1 MAPKTNPED
10 LTVAELRKRAAKLE
24 IPGRSGMNK
33 SELAAAVADAEPTGS
48 KRSAASEQQKDN
60 NGGSTL
66 IREDAGKIS
75 APSIGPHTV
84 IEREAPED
92 RLARGEQSQV
102 DAMGHDKRRQVMGK
116 SYGPS
121 LARQA
126 LVYGAFFAVVIVLFI
141 GASIAV
147 KELDK
152 PDPSRT
158 DTAPWAATD
167 APPVEPAPI
176 DFPRSVTP

>member
-33 SELAAAVADAEPTGS
+33 SELAAAVADAEPAGS
-48 KRSAASEQQKDN
+48 KRSAPQKPQKDSS
-60 NGGSTL
+60 GSTL
-66 IREDAGKIS
+66 IKEDAGKIS